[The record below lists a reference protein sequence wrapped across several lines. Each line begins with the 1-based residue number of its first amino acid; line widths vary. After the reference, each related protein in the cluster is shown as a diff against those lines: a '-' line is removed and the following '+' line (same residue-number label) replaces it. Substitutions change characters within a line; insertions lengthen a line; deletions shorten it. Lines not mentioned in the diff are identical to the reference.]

1 MKNIT
6 KQYFSFIRFNLNNS
20 FYIFYMSNIK
30 PKVDID
36 TSTDLCLNLLADP
49 TKIKPQT
56 KNISLDNISEK
67 SDDEDS
73 HVVEEL
79 QNRKSSSSRKSSTAS
94 FTSNSSKSSKSNSS
108 VPKNLFAN
116 KSVNL
121 PVAPPVPAE
130 KPATSFFTNFFGGG
144 GGLAAAS
151 AIPASVPAP
160 ASNNNYSFPNN
171 QAKDLYDTLPEDKKR
186 LRRLQKFAELKYIKD
201 TYKIML
207 TREFTYNSDYH
218 EMCAEIEFHRSN
230 ISKKN
235 SVEFMKSAVFGSVN
249 MIDKLNKM
257 FDPFG
262 LKDTMDGF
270 PEHLQLS
277 TSDSEIYEEL
287 AEKYKGKFKEYSVE
301 MRFMLLIVGSA
312 AGFIATK
319 KAAENIPFF
328 NNLDEN
334 TKKEIMKNL
343 SKNIQSNIVPQSQEQ
358 KSKAEEAKIMQFMMQ
373 QKKQEEEKNERMQ
386 NVFKQH
392 DENQKNIN
400 LTNKKIDPN
409 ILITS
414 SIDSEDS
421 TLNDSSA

>member
-1 MKNIT
+1 
-6 KQYFSFIRFNLNNS
+6 
-20 FYIFYMSNIK
+20 MSNIK
-30 PKVDID
+30 PKVTVD
-36 TSTDLCLNLLADP
+36 TTTDLHLDLLADP
-49 TKIKPQT
+49 TKIKPQK
-56 KNISLDNISEK
+56 KNISLTNISEN

-73 HVVEEL
+73 HIIEQL
-79 QNRKSSSSRKSSTAS
+79 QSIDRKSSSSRNSSKKSSDS
-94 FTSNSSKSSKSNSS
+94 SSSSSSNSSKSSHS

-116 KSVNL
+116 KSINL
-121 PVAPPVPAE
+121 PVLPLPPVPVPP
-130 KPATSFFTNFFGGG
+130 PAPTNYFASFFGGG
-144 GGLAAAS
+144 GGLASPPPAT
-151 AIPASVPAP
+151 ASVPVAAAAV
-160 ASNNNYSFPNN
+160 ASANNNYSFPSN
-171 QAKDLYDTLPEDKKR
+171 QVKDPYDSLPEDKKR

-201 TYKIML
+201 TYKIQL

-218 EMCAEIEFHRSN
+218 EMCAEIEFHRAN

-235 SVEFMKSAVFGSVN
+235 SVEFMKSAVFGSVG

-270 PEHLQLS
+270 PEHLQVT

-301 MRFMLLIVGSA
+301 MRFMLLMVGSA

-328 NNLDEN
+328 NNLDES
-334 TKKEIMKNL
+334 TKKDIMKNL
-343 SKNIQSNIVPQSQEQ
+343 SKNIQSNIIPQTMDQ
-358 KSKAEEAKIMQFMMQ
+358 KSKAEEEKIMQFMMQ

-392 DENQKNIN
+392 DEQQKNILIPN
-400 LTNKKIDPN
+400 NRKIDPN

-414 SIDSEDS
+414 SVNSEDS
-421 TLNDSSA
+421 SLNDSSA

>member
-1 MKNIT
+1 
-6 KQYFSFIRFNLNNS
+6 
-20 FYIFYMSNIK
+20 MSNIK
-30 PKVDID
+30 PKVDI
-36 TSTDLCLNLLADP
+36 TTTTDLHYNLLADP

-73 HVVEEL
+73 HIVEQL
-79 QNRKSSSSRKSSTAS
+79 QNESRQLSSSRKSSNTS
-94 FTSNSSKSSKSNSS
+94 FSSSSNKSSKSSKSSQH

-116 KSVNL
+116 KTIPL
-121 PVAPPVPAE
+121 PLPLPLPIPPIPPIPAAPAPSAS
-130 KPATSFFTNFFGGG
+130 SFFTNFFGGG
-144 GGLAAAS
+144 GGLGAAPTAHIAPTTS
-151 AIPASVPAP
+151 QAPAP
-160 ASNNNYSFPNN
+160 APQNNYSFPSN
-171 QAKDLYDTLPEDKKR
+171 QIKDPYDTLPEDKKR

-201 TYKIML
+201 TYKILL

-218 EMCAEIEFHRSN
+218 EMCAEIEFHRAN

-235 SVEFMKSAVFGSVN
+235 SVEFMKSAVFGSVG

-270 PEHLQLS
+270 PEHLQVT

-301 MRFMLLIVGSA
+301 MRFMLLMVGSA

-328 NNLDEN
+328 NNLDDG

-343 SKNIQSNIVPQSQEQ
+343 SKNIQSNIVPQSMEQ
-358 KSKAEEAKIMQFMMQ
+358 KTKAEEEKILQFMMQ
-373 QKKQEEEKNERMQ
+373 QKKQEEEKQERMK

-400 LTNKKIDPN
+400 ISNKKIDPN

-421 TLNDSSA
+421 TLNDSNE